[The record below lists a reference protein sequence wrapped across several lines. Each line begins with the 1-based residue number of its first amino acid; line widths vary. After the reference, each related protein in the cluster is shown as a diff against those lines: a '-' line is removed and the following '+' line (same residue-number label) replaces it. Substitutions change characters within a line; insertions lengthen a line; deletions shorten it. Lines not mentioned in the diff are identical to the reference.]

1 MRASQLSGWICRK
14 TALADCANTRGQWQA
29 FAAQPK
35 AMQES
40 QKFIAKAT
48 IILRMSR
55 LLESLTR
62 LRASLERWVRS
73 DKD

>member
-1 MRASQLSGWICRK
+1 
-14 TALADCANTRGQWQA
+14 
-29 FAAQPK
+29 
-35 AMQES
+35 MQES